1 MATEPLL
8 RMEAITKIF
17 SGVVALDGVDFRL
30 ERGEVHSLVGEN
42 GAGKSTLIKIMTG
55 AYRRDG
61 GRILLEGR
69 EVDFR
74 SPEDAQEA
82 GVVAVY
88 QEVNLL
94 TYRTVAENIF
104 LGREPRRFGLGIDWK
119 KMNADAGA
127 ILRRLGLDIDPRAT
141 LGSLNIALRQ
151 MVAIARG
158 VSFGAKVV
166 VLDEPTSSL
175 TEREV
180 SILYDVIRRLKSEGV
195 GVVYISHRFDELYAV
210 CDSVTVL
217 RDGKFV
223 ATRPLAGLERL
234 DLVCLMLGK
243 QREELQREGATA
255 FGEHHEA
262 RKEATPL
269 LRAENLTRG
278 RKLNGVT
285 LEAGRGEIVGMAGL
299 LGSGRTETARAVFGA
314 DDVDEGKIYLEGK
327 PLDLDSPG
335 DAIEAGL
342 AFLSEDRKAEGI
354 IPELSV
360 RENLTLAALPE
371 LSRMGVV
378 SRERQNE
385 IVERFMKRLGIKAA
399 SAEQKIRELSGGNQQ
414 KVLLARWL
422 CKNPKF
428 LLLDEPTRGID
439 IGAKGEIQSLVN
451 ELAESGLG
459 VLMISSELEELVEGS
474 SRVVV
479 MRDGRLVAELRGRE
493 ITQDNIIHAMA
504 DADGVKQATAG
515 GGASGGGSLSD
526 RAPTDALIF
535 GTGAGASESAP
546 GETGGATLFGASGG
560 ASSGAAADNS
570 SDAGGG
576 GAGFDWGSDSGG
588 GGDGGGDGGGGGG
601 NGGGGGGE

>member
-1 MATEPLL
+1 MNSEPLL
-8 RMEAITKIF
+8 RMEGIRKVF
-17 SGVVALDGVDFRL
+17 SGVVALDGVDCTV
-30 ERGEVHSLVGEN
+30 ERGEVHALVGEN
-42 GAGKSTLIKIMTG
+42 GAGKSTLIKIVTG

-61 GRILLEGR
+61 GRVLLEGR
-69 EVDFR
+69 EVNFR
-74 SPEDAQEA
+74 SPEEAQAE

-104 LGREPRRFGLGIDWK
+104 LGREPRRFGLIDWRR
-119 KMNADAGA
+119 MNAAAGA
-127 ILRRLGLDIDPRAT
+127 ILMRLGLDIDPRAT

-175 TEREV
+175 TEHEV
-180 SILYDVIRRLKSEGV
+180 SILYDVIRRLKAEGV

-210 CDSVTVL
+210 CDRVTVL
-217 RDGKFV
+217 RDGRFV
-223 ATRPLAGLERL
+223 ATRPLAGLEKI

-243 QREELQREGATA
+243 RREELRQGATA
-255 FGEHHEA
+255 FGEHHAEK
-262 RKEATPL
+262 KETAPL

-278 RKLNGVT
+278 RKLDHVT
-285 LEAGRGEIVGMAGL
+285 VEAGRGEIVGMAGL
-299 LGSGRTETARAVFGA
+299 LGSGRTETARAIFGA
-314 DDVDEGKIYLEGK
+314 DPVDEGKVYLEGK
-327 PLDLDSPG
+327 QLHLAAPR

-342 AFLSEDRKAEGI
+342 AFLTEDRKAEGI

-371 LSRMGVV
+371 MSRLGVV
-378 SRERQNE
+378 SRAKQDEA
-385 IVERFMKRLGIKAA
+385 VARFMKRLGIKAS
-399 SAEQKIRELSGGNQQ
+399 SAEQKVRELSGGNQQ

-439 IGAKGEIQSLVN
+439 IGAKGEIQALIN
-451 ELAESGLG
+451 ELAGSGLG

-479 MRDGRLVAELRGRE
+479 MRDGRCVAELRGAE
-493 ITQDNIIHAMA
+493 ISQEQIIRAMA
-504 DADGVKQATAG
+504 E
-515 GGASGGGSLSD
+515 GSAEG
-526 RAPTDALIF
+526 RT
-535 GTGAGASESAP
+535 
-546 GETGGATLFGASGG
+546 ET
-560 ASSGAAADNS
+560 
-570 SDAGGG
+570 
-576 GAGFDWGSDSGG
+576 
-588 GGDGGGDGGGGGG
+588 
-601 NGGGGGGE
+601 

>member
-1 MATEPLL
+1 MSTEPLL
-8 RMEAITKIF
+8 RMEGIRKVF
-17 SGVVALDGVDFRL
+17 SGHVALDNLNFQL

-55 AYRRDG
+55 AYHRDN
-61 GRILLEGR
+61 GRMWLEGR
-69 EVDFR
+69 EVNFN
-74 SPEDAQEA
+74 SPEDAQAA

-88 QEVNLL
+88 QEINLL
-94 TYRTVAENIF
+94 MYRTVAENIF
-104 LGREPRRFGLGIDWK
+104 LGREPRRFGFIDWK
-119 KMNADAGA
+119 RMVSDAGA
-127 ILRRLGLDIDPRAT
+127 ILKRLGLEIDPGAT

-180 SILYDVIRRLKSEGV
+180 SLLYDVIRRLKAEGV
-195 GVVYISHRFDELYAV
+195 GVVYISHRFDELYTV
-210 CDSVTVL
+210 CDRVTIL

-223 ATRPLAGLERL
+223 ATRALDALEKI

-243 QREELQREGATA
+243 RREELQKKGATA
-255 FGEHHEA
+255 FGGHRSDSQETA
-262 RKEATPL
+262 PL

-278 RKLNGVT
+278 RKLNRVT

-299 LGSGRTETARAVFGA
+299 LGSGRTETARAIFGA
-314 DDVDEGKIYLEGK
+314 DALDAGEIHFEGKRL
-327 PLDLDSPG
+327 LLSSPG
-335 DAIEAGL
+335 DAIRAGL

-360 RENLTLAALPE
+360 RENLTLAALPL
-371 LSRMGVV
+371 LSKAGVV
-378 SRERQNE
+378 SRARQDE
-385 IVERFMKRLGIKAA
+385 VVGRFMNRLGIKAS

-422 CKNPKF
+422 CKNPRF
-428 LLLDEPTRGID
+428 LILDEPTRGID

-474 SRVVV
+474 SRVIV
-479 MRDGRLVAELRGRE
+479 MRDGQAVAELRGVD
-493 ITQDNIIHAMA
+493 ISQDNIIQAMA
-504 DADGVKQATAG
+504 EGSSPGVVQQKVGNEDARMG
-515 GGASGGGSLSD
+515 
-526 RAPTDALIF
+526 
-535 GTGAGASESAP
+535 
-546 GETGGATLFGASGG
+546 
-560 ASSGAAADNS
+560 
-570 SDAGGG
+570 
-576 GAGFDWGSDSGG
+576 
-588 GGDGGGDGGGGGG
+588 
-601 NGGGGGGE
+601 